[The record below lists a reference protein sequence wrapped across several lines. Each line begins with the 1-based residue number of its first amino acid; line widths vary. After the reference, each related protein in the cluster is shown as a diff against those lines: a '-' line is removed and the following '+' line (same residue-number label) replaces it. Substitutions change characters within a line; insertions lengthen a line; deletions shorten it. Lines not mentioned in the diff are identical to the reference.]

1 MAGGTRLIKVGM
13 ATAALALAGWLVT
26 LVTVPLLQQPA
37 GFEDLTAAW
46 TQAGPTPL
54 GQPTTVTVPP
64 GQTLVAFLVGTD
76 LYGIAGT
83 SGGDCEAT
91 RDGQPLRLDWPVQIN
106 PSLSGVLR
114 DGQQTVAIAGWKN
127 TSSDDVTVEIL
138 CLSRDSTVDHYVSVP
153 TRTAA
158 TTRHPWFQ
166 PWGWAG
172 LGAVGAALVAVGLLR
187 ARPFRRE

>member
-1 MAGGTRLIKVGM
+1 MAGGTRLIKAGL

-37 GFEDLTAAW
+37 GLEDLTAVW

-54 GQPTTVTVPP
+54 GQPTTVAVPP

-76 LYGIAGT
+76 LHGLAGT
-83 SGGDCEAT
+83 TGGDCAAT

-114 DGQQTVAIAGWKN
+114 DGQQTVAVAGWQN
-127 TSSDDVTVEIL
+127 TTSGDVKVEIL
-138 CLSRDSTVDHYVSVP
+138 CRSSDSTVEHYAAVP
-153 TRTAA
+153 TRTAV
-158 TTRHPWFQ
+158 TTRNP
-166 PWGWAG
+166 
-172 LGAVGAALVAVGLLR
+172 
-187 ARPFRRE
+187 